1 MMMPIPIGLTII
13 FWLSVVLAVWLVFLV
28 RADNAQQSVVMRYWR
43 FVEDSISHALILMM
57 LSTATL
63 QILARHIFPPEITV
77 PWTEEGGRLM
87 MVWAAMWGAAALQR
101 TDDHISMTALY
112 DAASDPLKRLILAIS
127 DLVTLAV
134 LVPIVYWGWE
144 NARALDIMTSIS
156 LGLPL
161 SIFAYSVPVTGAIM
175 ILYSLRLLSTRFRG
189 ELARGHQD
197 LQDV

>member
-1 MMMPIPIGLTII
+1 
-13 FWLSVVLAVWLVFLV
+13 
-28 RADNAQQSVVMRYWR
+28 
-43 FVEDSISHALILMM
+43 
-57 LSTATL
+57 
-63 QILARHIFPPEITV
+63 
-77 PWTEEGGRLM
+77 M

-112 DAASDPLKRLILAIS
+112 DAASEPLKRLILAIS
-127 DLVTLAV
+127 DLATLAV

-175 ILYSLRLLSTRFRG
+175 ILYTLRLLAGRFHG
-189 ELARGHQD
+189 ELARGHQN
-197 LQDV
+197 LQDI